1 MTERRVEQVMGMPVL
16 VDVRDGTTGR
26 TRSTASSRGCASS
39 TRPSAPTARTA
50 TSAASTAASSRSADA
65 HPLVREV
72 LARCERCARETGGYF
87 DARAAGRLD
96 PSGLV
101 KGWAVDRAAAL
112 LSNAGASRFC
122 VNAGGDVVVRGGPWR
137 VGVQHPRQRDRVA
150 AVLALTDAAVA
161 TSGAYERGEHIVDPS
176 CGRPP
181 RGTLA
186 VTVLGRDLAT
196 ADAYATAAFAM
207 GERGPAWTA
216 RLRGCGAMT
225 ILAGDRV
232 LCTERFLRHR
242 VPMLSFAVTT
252 SVWVPAPVSTV
263 TSSPRFVVRVF
274 GVTGSPSSTALSTV
288 DAGGQ
293 RVADRELGDR
303 RADLHARDVGFATA
317 SASDRRRRR
326 LAEADR
332 ASRRCATGPGHLRH
346 DLEEAAAGVGPHA
359 ELLVHDGP
367 RGAVVAPR
375 LEHHRALG
383 ELAVDRAG
391 RRVVRR
397 RARSPA
403 SRRAA
408 RRSRAAGGGG
418 WRS

>member
-16 VDVRDGTTGR
+16 VDVRDGTTGPDTLDR
-26 TRSTASSRGCASS
+26 VFAWLRFVDATFSTYRPGSDVCRLDRGELAL
-39 TRPSAPTARTA
+39 
-50 TSAASTAASSRSADA
+50 ADA

-72 LARCERCARETGGYF
+72 LARCDRLRGETGGYF

-112 LSNAGASRFC
+112 LSDAGASRFC

-150 AVLALTDAAVA
+150 AVLGLTDAAVA

-216 RLRGCGAMT
+216 RLRDCGAMT

-242 VPMLSFAVTT
+242 VPMLN
-252 SVWVPAPVSTV
+252 
-263 TSSPRFVVRVF
+263 SP
-274 GVTGSPSSTALSTV
+274 
-288 DAGGQ
+288 
-293 RVADRELGDR
+293 
-303 RADLHARDVGFATA
+303 
-317 SASDRRRRR
+317 
-326 LAEADR
+326 
-332 ASRRCATGPGHLRH
+332 
-346 DLEEAAAGVGPHA
+346 
-359 ELLVHDGP
+359 
-367 RGAVVAPR
+367 
-375 LEHHRALG
+375 
-383 ELAVDRAG
+383 
-391 RRVVRR
+391 
-397 RARSPA
+397 
-403 SRRAA
+403 
-408 RRSRAAGGGG
+408 
-418 WRS
+418 